1 MAKKG
6 QTFQTYTEELKR
18 EVVRLKLEKGWSYRQ
33 LREQFGI
40 KSDAQIANW
49 VKKTQNNEP
58 FEDQRGVWN
67 CKNFSSVEEENAYLK
82 AQVDYLKKRNPNLHG
97 KEWS

>member
-18 EVVRLKLEKGWSYRQ
+18 EVVRLKLEECWSYRR
-33 LREQFGI
+33 LRERFGI

-49 VKKTQNNEP
+49 VKKVQNNEP
-58 FEDQRGVWN
+58 F
-67 CKNFSSVEEENAYLK
+67 
-82 AQVDYLKKRNPNLHG
+82 
-97 KEWS
+97 

>member
-6 QTFQTYTEELKR
+6 QTYTTYTEELKR
-18 EVVRLKLEKGWSYRQ
+18 EVVRLKLEEGWSYRR
-33 LREQFGI
+33 LRERFGI
-40 KSDAQIANW
+40 KSDAQIAEW
-49 VKKTQNNEP
+49 VKKVQNEIS
-58 FEDQRGVWN
+58 FDDQRGKWHKKHFN
-67 CKNFSSVEEENAYLK
+67 SLEEENAYLK

>member
-1 MAKKG
+1 MEKKG

-40 KSDAQIANW
+40 
-49 VKKTQNNEP
+49 
-58 FEDQRGVWN
+58 
-67 CKNFSSVEEENAYLK
+67 
-82 AQVDYLKKRNPNLHG
+82 
-97 KEWS
+97 

>member
-6 QTFQTYTEELKR
+6 QTFQTYTEKLKR
-18 EVVRLKLEKGWSYRQ
+18 EVVRLKLEEGWSYRQ
-33 LREQFGI
+33 LRERFGI

-49 VKKTQNNEP
+49 VKKVQNNEL

-67 CKNFSSVEEENAYLK
+67 RKNFSSVEEENAYLK

>member
-18 EVVRLKLEKGWSYRQ
+18 EVVRLKLEEGWSYRR
-33 LREQFGI
+33 LRERFGI

-49 VKKTQNNEP
+49 VKKVQNNEP
-58 FEDQRGVWN
+58 FEDQRGV
-67 CKNFSSVEEENAYLK
+67 
-82 AQVDYLKKRNPNLHG
+82 
-97 KEWS
+97 